1 MWKWNSVFGVRITF
15 CAHAHTQNTSC
26 PAVVHATHIF
36 RLFFCYLCTFWS
48 YNEQNSMFK
57 KQSLWCQKIENLLPT
72 CLMCRHTTYRMHDR
86 PDRADCERHL
96 CIFFLVDV
104 RDKWSSFDMNIPTW
118 TVQSGEPKMWK
129 MTNTRHWECHQ
140 FLDDIHYASAEA
152 EWTQHAKHTQKY

>member
-96 CIFFLVDV
+96 CIFFWLMFETSGVH
-104 RDKWSSFDMNIPTW
+104 STW
-118 TVQSGEPKMWK
+118 TFPHEMHSPKWGTKDVKNDKHSTLRVPPISGWHSLCKRRGRVNS
-129 MTNTRHWECHQ
+129 TC
-140 FLDDIHYASAEA
+140 
-152 EWTQHAKHTQKY
+152 